1 VTGDSV
7 MIDEVLKRW
16 LAMPDKCF
24 SRDSRVDDTAIHCD
38 CSGLINLLVEELGG
52 KLPYGIAR
60 PKAVHYFS
68 VLQEVGSRHVD
79 ALKAGHLLS
88 WRKEHL
94 PKSGDT
100 GHVLIVAAKPEKL
113 DDAHYKVSVFD
124 STKARNGLSQRDIV
138 LQVDKQG
145 LLIGVRLHD
154 DETKI
159 KRTAMYHQALVGS
172 RYCFGCGL
180 PARVCCCDCV
190 SALKEAPPIVILRHP
205 DERKRTLSTVSLIK
219 QRYPTVYVREGETF
233 SAMRYP
239 NLCVLFPEDATV
251 DEREGERPNAEG
263 LPSLGV
269 GEGGGDERT
278 LLLLDATW
286 RKAKKMLH
294 DNQWLSELPR
304 VALAPS
310 QISDYLIRKI
320 PTPDSLSTV
329 EAFALACKDHA
340 LQDLFRTF
348 VEKQIAL
355 MGKEV
360 YQRNYGHYLNFE
372 EAKTKD

>member
-1 VTGDSV
+1 

-52 KLPYGIAR
+52 KLPYGIER

-79 ALKAGHLLS
+79 ALKAGHLLA
-88 WRKEHL
+88 WRKEQL

-100 GHVLIVAAKPEKL
+100 GHVLIVAGKPEKL
-113 DDAHYKVSVFD
+113 DDAHYKMSVFD
-124 STKARNGLSQRDIV
+124 STKACNGLSQRDIV
-138 LQVDKQG
+138 LQVDEQG

-154 DETKI
+154 DDTKV
-159 KRTAMYHQALVGS
+159 KRTAMYHQSLVGS

-180 PARVCCCDCV
+180 PARVCCCNQVCAVKD
-190 SALKEAPPIVILRHP
+190 APPIVILRHP

-219 QRYPTVYVREGETF
+219 QRYPTVYVREGEAF
-233 SAMRYP
+233 PPMRYP
-239 NLCVLFPEDATV
+239 NLCVLFPDDATG
-251 DEREGERPNAEG
+251 DEGEGERPNEAV
-263 LPSLGV
+263 PPDLGISEV
-269 GEGGGDERT
+269 GDERT

-304 VALAPS
+304 VALTPS

-329 EAFALACKDHA
+329 EAFALACGDHA
-340 LQDLFRTF
+340 LQGLFRKF

-355 MGKEV
+355 MGEDV

-372 EAKTKD
+372 EVLNASSLTKK